1 MSVMVACTAAR
12 GQGATV
18 LSPLATSP
26 ERVRVSVMYSSRR
39 PSKRLF
45 LLPATPVQNRRRPGR
60 PSFEGECTFGDGLPN
75 CTFGMPFHRGLP
87 PNSHQLF
94 IGESRGPR
102 ATRRV
107 AASASHSLSSRPACA
122 GSAAVLHRLRRP
134 SREQLCLH
142 SRPVESTV
150 TQLRS
155 RCASKAFG

>member
-1 MSVMVACTAAR
+1 MSVMVACTAAPGGNCAFPSGNLTR
-12 GQGATV
+12 KSSGVSHVFVATSIKATV
-18 LSPLATSP
+18 
-26 ERVRVSVMYSSRR
+26 SSAGYAGAKPP
-39 PSKRLF
+39 PSRK
-45 LLPATPVQNRRRPGR
+45 
-60 PSFEGECTFGDGLPN
+60 TFHQRKMFSRDGLPN
-75 CTFGMPFHRGLP
+75 CSFGMPFHRGLP
-87 PNSHQLF
+87 QNSHQLF